1 MRLTG
6 CQSRPAIDAAIY
18 RPNGTLY
25 QLQSSFHTSST
36 EPEPTARARR
46 AGEEFYSTTPEF
58 MFVSFRSL
66 VVDCVLSTSAI
77 VSPIKGSV
85 RAARIDVSESPR
97 LGNNKLRN
105 QTCEYQ
111 RRSHPDVPSRR
122 RSIHNRPTCP
132 YSADDCAETEHQ
144 KGPRPVVYKVNL
156 LFRRFSCGTGQITGL
171 SGYYIAPRPHDAP
184 RGSARPRAHYLANSS
199 KLPGPATISACT
211 ITMDHDA
218 IICSMIDRLARGPDQ
233 DVHVPS
239 VVGPKYPSHGVD
251 VIYF

>member
-1 MRLTG
+1 MRLAA
-6 CQSRPAIDAAIY
+6 CQSTPAIDTAIY
-18 RPNGTLY
+18 HPISTLY
-25 QLQSSFHTSST
+25 QLQLSFHTYST

-132 YSADDCAETEHQ
+132 YSADDRAETEHQ

-171 SGYYIAPRPHDAP
+171 SGYYIARDPKMLGAGRRSCGPNISLILADYLDL
-184 RGSARPRAHYLANSS
+184 RSSARVPS
-199 KLPGPATISACT
+199 PWT
-211 ITMDHDA
+211 ITR
-218 IICSMIDRLARGPDQ
+218 SFFP
-233 DVHVPS
+233 
-239 VVGPKYPSHGVD
+239 
-251 VIYF
+251 

>member
-1 MRLTG
+1 MSLTS

-25 QLQSSFHTSST
+25 QLQPSFHTSWT

-144 KGPRPVVYKVNL
+144 KGPRPVVYKINL
-156 LFRRFSCGTGQITGL
+156 RFRRFGYGTGQVTGL
-171 SGYYIAPRPHDAP
+171 GVYYIAFFVPEAP
-184 RGSARPRAHYLANSS
+184 GGSSTAGPHYLVY
-199 KLPGPATISACT
+199 LG
-211 ITMDHDA
+211 
-218 IICSMIDRLARGPDQ
+218 
-233 DVHVPS
+233 
-239 VVGPKYPSHGVD
+239 
-251 VIYF
+251 